1 MQYRAR
7 CKGSGNALHH
17 FGCRLAPDPV
27 FTGPHRLWGVTVA
40 PRPGWYPDPAGATGL
55 YRWWDGNHWADVTS
69 DSVNARP
76 PIPLQADAATGGIA
90 AYRHTSPLRIS
101 AALLLGFAL
110 FVSASIGLGAMLW
123 RGPTSTSAQRAT
135 GGPADLPSAGS
146 LGTDPVGYLDERT
159 RKATIGSASL
169 TLPGHP
175 YVVSPDP
182 MAIRGVL
189 DLLFWASAPVHT
201 RYDGKHDWSSGVLLG
216 RVTEMSSQ
224 GDLETEGALAL
235 HRLSNA
241 IFDRH
246 PTDLKALK
254 RYAHTVDGQQGMLF
268 SAQVHYVVDQLPSR
282 YDTVTALVV
291 RLDDGSLIV
300 AASSVPNDADPEI
313 ARQAADALQTL
324 TIR

>member
-1 MQYRAR
+1 VQYRSGR
-7 CKGSGNALHH
+7 KGSGNAHGH
-17 FGCRLAPDPV
+17 FSLARARSGIN
-27 FTGPHRLWGVTVA
+27 TPHRLGGVTVA
-40 PRPGWYPDPAGATGL
+40 PRPGWYPDPAGAAGL
-55 YRWWDGNHWADVTS
+55 YRWWDGIHWADVTS
-69 DSVNARP
+69 DSANAP
-76 PIPLQADAATGGIA
+76 PPLPVQAEPVTGDIA
-90 AYRHTSPLRIS
+90 ARRRASPLRVS
-101 AALLLGFAL
+101 AALMLGFAL
-110 FVSASIGLGAMLW
+110 FVSASIGLGVMLW
-123 RGPTSTSAQRAT
+123 HGPSSTSAQRAP
-135 GGPADLPSAGS
+135 GHPADLPSPGS

-175 YVVSPDP
+175 YVVSRDP

-216 RVTEMSSQ
+216 RVAESSSQ
-224 GDLETEGALAL
+224 GNLETEGTIAV

-246 PTDLKALK
+246 PTELTGLKWYEHA
-254 RYAHTVDGQQGMLF
+254 VDGRQGMLF
-268 SAQVHYVVDQLPSR
+268 SARVQYAVNKLPSR

-291 RLDDGSLIV
+291 KLDDGSLIM
-300 AASSVPNDADPEI
+300 AATSVPNDADPEI
-313 ARQAADALQTL
+313 ARQASDSLRTL